1 MAKVRVE
8 LKLDHLRELTYEGP
22 MSAML
27 WGKAQA
33 VHSVARARAP
43 VVTGHYRSSFRMA
56 FADTDRNVARVYN
69 DADYALALEY
79 GNSDSPSFRTLG
91 NALDAAGGA

>member
-8 LKLDHLRELTYEGP
+8 LKLDSLREMSYDAP

-27 WGKAQA
+27 WRKTQA
-33 VHSVARARAP
+33 VLATAKARAP
-43 VVTGHYRSSFRMA
+43 VVTGHYRASFRMA
-56 FADTDRNVARVYN
+56 WADTDRNVARVYN
-69 DADYALALEY
+69 DAEYAAALEF
-79 GNSDSPSFRTLG
+79 GDSDTPSHRTLG